1 MPRHRYHVRVFQ
13 VSHNVNMLD
22 QYLARDFG
30 FYAAQ
35 RLGVEP

>member
-1 MPRHRYHVRVFQ
+1 MPGDRYHVPVFQ

-22 QYLARDFG
+22 QYLALDFG

-35 RLGVEP
+35 GLEAEP